1 MQYKSLFSIQVRQF
15 KEKQR
20 NFYPVTILQ
29 LSDYSDIKQQEITS
43 FFISLIWSEINHIKD
58 EKTFDMIL
66 VDEFQKIKIS
76 KESSILQILKEGR
89 KFDFGVILSS
99 QFIAHYDSDILLVL
113 LQCATNLFFH
123 PIGKDATAIVKQL
136 SVENPKAWELL
147 LKNLKLGKRFYV
159 EVIVSITIQKS
170 SILLSGLRL

>member
-1 MQYKSLFSIQVRQF
+1 
-15 KEKQR
+15 
-20 NFYPVTILQ
+20 
-29 LSDYSDIKQQEITS
+29 
-43 FFISLIWSEINHIKD
+43 
-58 EKTFDMIL
+58 MIL
-66 VDEFQKIKIS
+66 VDEFHKIKIS

-99 QFIAHYDSDILLVL
+99 QFIAHYDSDILLAL
-113 LQCATNLFFH
+113 LQCATNLFFY

-159 EVIVSITIQKS
+159 KVIVSIAMQKS